1 MRAAMK
7 ALQFHRNTEQVNL
20 EGISGDHQVQSA
32 CSKKGYLEEIAQGLA
47 QLGFEYL
54 QGQRLHILQYSI
66 TSTVKKYGVVVVVV
80 LLCFNGIC
88 CISIC
93 ANYLLYFHGALV
105 RRPWLYLLYSTPSV
119 DIYTH

>member
-1 MRAAMK
+1 MK

-20 EGISGDHQVQSA
+20 EGISGDHHVQSA

-66 TSTVKKYGVVVVVV
+66 TSTVKKYGVGVGVVV

-93 ANYLLYFHGALV
+93 ANYLLYFHGVLV

-119 DIYTH
+119 AIYRH